1 MSDDSKANSTKV
13 PEGRVGRLARLA
25 NLGAKTGAS
34 MLFRR
39 DADDAAKKAAE
50 VLGTLRGLAAKVGQ
64 MAGYIDGLVPE
75 EHRGAYERSM
85 KTLLS
90 AAPTSS
96 PEAVRRKVEEEL
108 GAPIDRLFA
117 EWHEAPIASAS
128 IGQVHR
134 ALLLDGREVAVKVQ
148 HPGIVEAVE
157 SDLKN
162 AGLVQGA
169 ISMLGPRKLESKR
182 VLEEIRT
189 RFREELDYT
198 LEAERQ
204 ATFARLHKGDPTISI
219 PEIVP
224 ERTSKGVLTTEFV
237 RGASLDEAAGAPAAE
252 REAWCRTLWRFVY
265 KGTVIGGMF
274 NADPHPGN
282 YFFQP
287 GGRVHFIDFG
297 CVQPIHA
304 KRRDLARRV
313 HLAAIERNERAF
325 GMAARE
331 MLETRGGEY
340 EERVVAYTRRAFEP
354 QFASPFRITRAYVV
368 SLVEHMKQAG
378 VETYKAKDD
387 KFVPIP
393 EGMLFMNRLQFGFF
407 SVLARLD
414 VEVDYAGVEL
424 EFLKP
429 A

>member
-1 MSDDSKANSTKV
+1 
-13 PEGRVGRLARLA
+13 
-25 NLGAKTGAS
+25 
-34 MLFRR
+34 
-39 DADDAAKKAAE
+39 
-50 VLGTLRGLAAKVGQ
+50 
-64 MAGYIDGLVPE
+64 
-75 EHRGAYERSM
+75 M

-96 PEAVRRKVEEEL
+96 PEAVRRRVEEEL

-117 EWHEAPIASAS
+117 EWGEVPIASAS

-134 ALLLDGREVAVKVQ
+134 AILPDGREVAVKVQ

-169 ISMLGPRKLESKR
+169 ISMLGPQKLESKR

-204 ATFARLHKGDPTISI
+204 AAFARLHQGDPTISI
-219 PEIVP
+219 PAIVAD
-224 ERTSKGVLTTEFV
+224 RTAKGVLTTDFV
-237 RGASLDEAAGAPAAE
+237 RGASLDEAAGAPSEE
-252 REAWCRTLWRFVY
+252 REQWCRTLWRFVY
-265 KGTVIGGMF
+265 KGTVVGGMF

-287 GGRVHFIDFG
+287 GGRVAFIDFG

-304 KRRDLARRV
+304 HRRNVARRV
-313 HLAAIERNERAF
+313 HLAAVERDERAF
-325 GMAARE
+325 MSAARE
-331 MLETRGGEY
+331 MLETRGGAY
-340 EERVVAYTRRAFEP
+340 EERVLAYTRRAFEP
-354 QFASPFRITRAYVV
+354 QFASPFRITRGYVV
-368 SLVEHMKQAG
+368 SLVEQMKQAG
-378 VETYKAKDD
+378 IETYKAKDD
-387 KFVPIP
+387 QFVPIP

-414 VEVDYAGVEL
+414 VAVDYASVEL
-424 EFLKP
+424 QFLKG